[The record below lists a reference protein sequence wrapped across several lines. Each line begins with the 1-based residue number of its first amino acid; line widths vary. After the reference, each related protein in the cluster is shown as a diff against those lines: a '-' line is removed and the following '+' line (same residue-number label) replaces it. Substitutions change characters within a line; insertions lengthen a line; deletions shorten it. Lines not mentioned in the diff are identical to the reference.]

1 MQAASLSEENAFEF
15 LKADSPGDY
24 ITYPGFCQALHQVL
38 MFDEDYAAVF
48 NIIKVHDLVLCLE
61 LMQLGLT
68 GHRDG
73 LIPEDAKDL
82 WTEAD
87 IDGNGMVDYDEFQV
101 NFKSAFGKTASTCG
115 GS

>member
-1 MQAASLSEENAFEF
+1 M
-15 LKADSPGDY
+15 
-24 ITYPGFCQALHQVL
+24 I
-38 MFDEDYAAVF
+38 
-48 NIIKVHDLVLCLE
+48 LCLE

-68 GHRDG
+68 RHRDG

-101 NFKSAFGKTASTCG
+101 NFKSAMFLIIRIR
-115 GS
+115 